1 MRFHYLL
8 SSREI
13 AISKKVFEED
23 LEFFSSSLFA
33 DIDMIHFPFLFLTIH
48 QKIENVLI
56 IRLMY

>member
-48 QKIENVLI
+48 QKIEN
-56 IRLMY
+56 

>member
-8 SSREI
+8 SSRE
-13 AISKKVFEED
+13 ISKKVFEED

-48 QKIENVLI
+48 QKIEN
-56 IRLMY
+56 